1 MAYDWVLIKSEF
13 VEGITKDGEHYQPTL
28 QELSD
33 KYGPSMSTIKKRS
46 ANDNWVQEKNLY
58 RTKVAQK
65 VQEKKAVHLAGESA
79 SFGSNALTT
88 VKKAINIISTKFD
101 DPTLT
106 PHEINKL
113 SSSLKDTIQSGNL
126 ILGEPTEHQEQSG
139 STNNNINFNQSKQS
153 KILEEEG
160 YDK

>member
-58 RTKVAQK
+58 RTKVEQK
-65 VQEKKAVHLAGESA
+65 VQEKKAIHLAGESA
-79 SFGSNALTT
+79 SFGSDALTT
-88 VKKAINIISTKFD
+88 VKKLINRINTELNNPEIG
-101 DPTLT
+101 
-106 PHEINKL
+106 PHELQKL
-113 SSSLKDTIQSGNL
+113 SSSLKDGVQSGNL
-126 ILGEPTEHQEQSG
+126 ILGEPTDKIEQTG
-139 STNNNINFNQSKQS
+139 SMNQNINFNKSNQN